1 MKGRGLI
8 VGLVCLILG
17 SLLINSV
24 PLVGGAEGVPNST
37 QTITQDTV
45 PAKNTAGRQSPF
57 LLNLNSAWIKAN
69 GRVEGTFSGSAK
81 DGRDASATIGVEWT
95 ETTLGSLMI
104 VADDEV
110 RFSRKLEKS
119 DGVHLWL
126 AGKEFFFND
135 RAYVLSG
142 KKWKVCKGIKTKVE
156 IIKKPVLIFP
166 RGYSI
171 MIKEIPAAVLGWKT
185 LTWKKEMEFNVM
197 LQDIDKKNKG
207 KILWAKE
214 GGWLTPGKQ
223 AIFHIKK

>member
-1 MKGRGLI
+1 MREKGLI
-8 VGLVCLILG
+8 IGLALLG
-17 SLLINSV
+17 ACSLLINSV

-37 QTITQDTV
+37 QRITQDTV
-45 PAKNTAGRQSPF
+45 ESPF
-57 LLNLNSAWIKAN
+57 LLNLNSAWIKEN
-69 GRVEGTFSGSAK
+69 GWVEGTFSKSAK
-81 DGRDASATIGVEWT
+81 QREDASATIGVEWT

-119 DGVHLWL
+119 DGVYLWV

-135 RAYVLSG
+135 RAYILSG

-171 MIKEIPAAVLGWKT
+171 MIKEIPAAVLGWST
-185 LTWKKEMEFNVM
+185 LSAKKKMEFNVM

-207 KILWAKE
+207 KILWARKE
-214 GGWLTPGKQ
+214 GWLTPGKQ
-223 AIFHIKK
+223 AIFHKKK